1 VGLNKLV
8 TYKRSMSVLPLFLDD
23 IIYVEYPSQF
33 MYFFT
38 NLLLLSNARLFL
50 PATLIFI
57 KRSFIFKLKRTQ
69 NNVEMYIT
77 WSYLYEYG
85 TLKNR
90 ASLVSYE
97 NVLEIFLSLSL
108 DRRYLGAIKV
118 ISNELDTVST
128 V

>member
-1 VGLNKLV
+1 
-8 TYKRSMSVLPLFLDD
+8 
-23 IIYVEYPSQF
+23 